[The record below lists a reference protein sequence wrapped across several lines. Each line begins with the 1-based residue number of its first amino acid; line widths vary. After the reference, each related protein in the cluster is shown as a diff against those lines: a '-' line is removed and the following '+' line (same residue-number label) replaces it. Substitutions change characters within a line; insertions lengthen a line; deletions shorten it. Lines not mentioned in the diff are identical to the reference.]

1 MDFLEKLN
9 TLMEKN
15 NYNKST
21 LSKACGIPYTT
32 IDGWYKRGYEELRLP
47 TIKKLCTFFNTSLD
61 YWIKDEITDPN
72 YGKTENFQIS
82 YEEMKHI
89 EKYRDLDDFGK
100 KRIDK
105 EIDKEIERI
114 KSIEE
119 RDQRIKELE
128 SNQPKQP
135 ANGYVI
141 LPFYPALASAGQGE
155 FLFNDIP
162 CQTIEV
168 PAERAVG
175 ANFAV
180 KVKGDSMEPVLY
192 DGYVVCVKKQEAL
205 DIDDLGLFVI
215 DGECFVKIFKG
226 DHLHSLNEKYPDI
239 PFGLY
244 SAIYCL
250 GKVVGAIGDDEDED
264 EIISEIKTDNHP
276 IHRFVAE
283 KGLRDTKETREMTE
297 AIDEAFK
304 EMLGENGK
312 EE

>member
-1 MDFLEKLN
+1 MILE
-9 TLMEKN
+9 
-15 NYNKST
+15 
-21 LSKACGIPYTT
+21 
-32 IDGWYKRGYEELRLP
+32 
-47 TIKKLCTFFNTSLD
+47 
-61 YWIKDEITDPN
+61 
-72 YGKTENFQIS
+72 
-82 YEEMKHI
+82 
-89 EKYRDLDDFGK
+89 K

-205 DIDDLGLFVI
+205 
-215 DGECFVKIFKG
+215 
-226 DHLHSLNEKYPDI
+226 
-239 PFGLY
+239 
-244 SAIYCL
+244 
-250 GKVVGAIGDDEDED
+250 
-264 EIISEIKTDNHP
+264 
-276 IHRFVAE
+276 
-283 KGLRDTKETREMTE
+283 
-297 AIDEAFK
+297 
-304 EMLGENGK
+304 
-312 EE
+312 